1 MAVNSLRNFISYIY
15 ICRRYLGNAEEKMAR
30 YYDGAWQKIIYVV
43 LADKSLPAKNTFE
56 CEMLLPHTSI
66 KEIKTIFYAPSKMTI
81 FKKNYPLVIH
91 YDIFVVEMKSKLNFL
106 FFREPNCDGKRK

>member
-1 MAVNSLRNFISYIY
+1 MAVNSLPNFIIYIY
-15 ICRRYLGNAEEKMAR
+15 IFRRYLGNAEEKMAR

-66 KEIKTIFYAPSKMTI
+66 KEIKTIFYAPSKMPWAYLR
-81 FKKNYPLVIH
+81 NYINMLLLGYLYIRNE
-91 YDIFVVEMKSKLNFL
+91 I
-106 FFREPNCDGKRK
+106 

>member
-1 MAVNSLRNFISYIY
+1 
-15 ICRRYLGNAEEKMAR
+15 MAR

-66 KEIKTIFYAPSKMTI
+66 KEIKTIFYAPSKVSIEYLRKLII
-81 FKKNYPLVIH
+81 F
-91 YDIFVVEMKSKLNFL
+91 IFEMKSKLNFII
-106 FFREPNCDGKRK
+106 FREPNCDGKRK

>member
-1 MAVNSLRNFISYIY
+1 MAVNSLRNFIIYIY
-15 ICRRYLGNAEEKMAR
+15 IFRRYLGNAEEKMAR

-66 KEIKTIFYAPSKMTI
+66 KEIKTIFYAPSKMAI
-81 FKKNYPLVIH
+81 AYLRKIINLLF
-91 YDIFVVEMKSKLNFL
+91 FVVEMKSKLNFI

>member
-1 MAVNSLRNFISYIY
+1 
-15 ICRRYLGNAEEKMAR
+15 MAR

-66 KEIKTIFYAPSKMTI
+66 KEIKTIFYAPSKVSI
-81 FKKNYPLVIH
+81 EYLRKHIIYEF
-91 YDIFVVEMKSKLNFL
+91 EMKSKINFII
-106 FFREPNCDGKRK
+106 FREPNCDGKRK

>member
-1 MAVNSLRNFISYIY
+1 
-15 ICRRYLGNAEEKMAR
+15 MAR

-66 KEIKTIFYAPSKMTI
+66 KEIKTIFYAPSKVSIEYLRKLII
-81 FKKNYPLVIH
+81 F
-91 YDIFVVEMKSKLNFL
+91 IFEMKSKLNIII
-106 FFREPNCDGKRK
+106 FREPNCDGKRK

>member
-1 MAVNSLRNFISYIY
+1 M
-15 ICRRYLGNAEEKMAR
+15 GNAEEKMAR

-66 KEIKTIFYAPSKMTI
+66 KEIKTIFYAPSKMAI
-81 FKKNYPLVIH
+81 AYLRKIINLLF
-91 YDIFVVEMKSKLNFL
+91 FVVEMKSKLNFI

>member
-1 MAVNSLRNFISYIY
+1 
-15 ICRRYLGNAEEKMAR
+15 MAR

-66 KEIKTIFYAPSKMTI
+66 KEIKTIFYAPSKM
-81 FKKNYPLVIH
+81 PLA
-91 YDIFVVEMKSKLNFL
+91 YL
-106 FFREPNCDGKRK
+106 RKIVTCQLGYLYIRNEI

>member
-1 MAVNSLRNFISYIY
+1 
-15 ICRRYLGNAEEKMAR
+15 LGNAEEKMAR

-66 KEIKTIFYAPSKMTI
+66 KEIKTIFYAPSKMEMAYLR
-81 FKKNYPLVIH
+81 KLL

>member
-1 MAVNSLRNFISYIY
+1 MYNF
-15 ICRRYLGNAEEKMAR
+15 RRYLGTAEEKMAR

-66 KEIKTIFYAPSKMTI
+66 KEIKTIFYAPSKVSI
-81 FKKNYPLVIH
+81 EYL
-91 YDIFVVEMKSKLNFL
+91 
-106 FFREPNCDGKRK
+106 RKHINLLEYLCIRNEI

>member
-1 MAVNSLRNFISYIY
+1 M
-15 ICRRYLGNAEEKMAR
+15 GNAEEKMAR

-66 KEIKTIFYAPSKMTI
+66 KEIKTIFYAPSKVSIEYLRKTNI
-81 FKKNYPLVIH
+81 LVLEI
-91 YDIFVVEMKSKLNFL
+91 KSKLNFII
-106 FFREPNCDGKRK
+106 FREPNCDGKRK

>member
-1 MAVNSLRNFISYIY
+1 MAVNSLRNFIIYIY
-15 ICRRYLGNAEEKMAR
+15 IFRRYLGNAEEKMAR

-66 KEIKTIFYAPSKMTI
+66 KEIKTIFYAPSKMPWAYLR
-81 FKKNYPLVIH
+81 NYINMLL
-91 YDIFVVEMKSKLNFL
+91 YLLYSK
-106 FFREPNCDGKRK
+106 

>member
-1 MAVNSLRNFISYIY
+1 
-15 ICRRYLGNAEEKMAR
+15 MAR

-66 KEIKTIFYAPSKMTI
+66 KEIKTIFYAPSKVSIEYLRKHINLFEYLCIRNEILTQL
-81 FKKNYPLVIH
+81 Y
-91 YDIFVVEMKSKLNFL
+91 NFQRTQL
-106 FFREPNCDGKRK
+106 